1 MDYYY
6 YWIGSTSVRSRWL
19 HNGSSISQRQQ
30 QHSHTFTTSTHTH
43 THTHRTHTSTHRQ
56 AGKRHR
62 NTFDSIA
69 RLPQPNE
76 SRKTCVGCW
85 LGDFDCHCCTFAIV
99 FESVSIP
106 QHDVIFKFPFSL
118 YSAMFRLIFASHTYI
133 YYIDFWNVDVF
144 NVHTQRKISI
154 AVSRHYIYSFFS
166 VRQKTH
172 GHWHHLFALAQNEKS
187 ETHLCMRTER
197 VDISMKK
204 CRWLMLCLDWKN
216 TALPLHTHTHT
227 HTLPCN
233 FIHMYEKNHRRR
245 ERCTCT
251 ALAKRMP
258 NRMNE
263 PNQPSRDRSI
273 SRERQFFISVCCL
286 VSFIWAICC
295 CGWLNT
301 KATMQR
307 NGSAKT
313 K

>member
-30 QHSHTFTTSTHTH
+30 QHSHTFTTSTH

-118 YSAMFRLIFASHTYI
+118 YSAIFRLIFASHTYI

-154 AVSRHYIYSFFS
+154 AVSRHYIFIFS

-227 HTLPCN
+227 HCRATS
-233 FIHMYEKNHRRR
+233 Y
-245 ERCTCT
+245 TCMRKIT
-251 ALAKRMP
+251 DGENGAPVPHSLNECRTEWMSRT
-258 NRMNE
+258 NRAE
-263 PNQPSRDRSI
+263 IDRSH
-273 SRERQFFISVCCL
+273 ERGNF
-286 VSFIWAICC
+286 SF
-295 CGWLNT
+295 
-301 KATMQR
+301 R
-307 NGSAKT
+307 FVV
-313 K
+313 